1 MKRILFTLFC
11 CWPLLAGAQSVPVP
25 AEVDFAGL
33 HLRLTDGGRKAVQ
46 QKVDALRS
54 HPTSFQA
61 RVNLAD
67 AYFPIIDRVLQEEA
81 VPLDF
86 RYLAVQESGLQG
98 DAQSIHDAVG
108 YWQFKRETAMDY
120 GLVMNDAVD
129 ERKHIVASTHAAAK
143 YLKRNNTALHNW
155 VDALLSY
162 NLGSGGVKSYTLP
175 TDFDATE
182 LEISEQTHPY
192 ILTMLAH
199 KLAYEP
205 AVGLNPKPPL
215 AFQEFPAPAGFTLV
229 NIAQTLQTNPA
240 EMARHNRWLLT
251 TTVPTDKIYTILV
264 PVVDEI
270 QRTAIAAQQKNAT
283 SGQLLNKPQA
293 DPQNAEYVRVNGIR
307 ALIALPGDTK
317 ESLAQRANLKMRK
330 FMQYNDLFA
339 FDNIVPGQ
347 PYFVQKKRDKAASE
361 YHVAQPGEN
370 VATVSQKY
378 GIRAKAIFSKNRM
391 ARNEELRPGRILWLQ
406 HTRPRDVA
414 VEYADS
420 KNATA
425 LAAFERPAGSTPSA
439 QPTPAPAPAAQPAPK
454 KRRIDE
460 TEPYRG
466 KTADTSRVLEDASE
480 AADTT
485 ATTQGLVTQPD
496 SATDATTENLNS
508 LPPASEPAD
517 TAAASAPVPVPAA
530 PAKPRSVYSAQPPQK
545 AVPAPAPVAD
555 ETTTAPTTEPEVI
568 AEAVPAPA
576 KPAPKPAA
584 PVTTPSKTTPAP
596 TPSTASAKTTPA
608 ATTTAPKPTTPA
620 PAASTTV
627 PPAAPAAGTMERIP
641 ANGLHVVQAKEGIYS
656 VARRY
661 GLRPADLMAWNNLPP
676 NAPLQLGQALRLTA
690 PQASASVT
698 TASTPAPAA
707 TPKPASSVPVPKPAP
722 APASTA
728 PASEPVIVRHTVAAG
743 ESMYAVSRKYEVTI
757 KQIMEWNNKPDF
769 NVRPGD
775 VLIIKSTKQP
785 QTK

>member
-11 CWPLLAGAQSVPVP
+11 CWPLLAGAQSVSVP
-25 AEVDFAGL
+25 AEIDFAGL
-33 HLRLTDGGRKAVQ
+33 HLRLTDGGRKVVQ
-46 QKVDALRS
+46 QKVDALRK

-86 RYLAVQESGLQG
+86 RYLVVQESGLQG

-108 YWQFKRETAMDY
+108 YWQFKRETAQDY
-120 GLVMNDAVD
+120 GLVMNDVVD

-192 ILTMLAH
+192 ILTTLAH

-205 AVGLNPKPPL
+205 AVGHNPKPPL

-229 NIAQTLQTNPA
+229 SIAQTLQTDPA

-251 TTVPTDKIYTILV
+251 PTVPSDKIYTILV
-264 PVVDEI
+264 PVVDAI
-270 QRTAIAAQQKNAT
+270 QLTAIAAQQKNAT
-283 SGQLLNKPQA
+283 SGQLLNKPQT
-293 DPQNAEYVRVNGIR
+293 DPQNADYVRVNGIR

-317 ESLAQRANLKMRK
+317 ESLAQRAGLKMRK

-339 FDNIVPGQ
+339 FDNIVAGQ

-361 YHVAQPGEN
+361 YHAAQPGES

-378 GIRAKAIFSKNRM
+378 GIRAKAILSKNRM
-391 ARNEELRPGRILWLQ
+391 ARNEELRSGRILWLQ

-425 LAAFERPAGSTPSA
+425 LAAFERPARTSAA
-439 QPTPAPAPAAQPAPK
+439 QPAPVDTAPPAPK
-454 KRRIDE
+454 KRRLDE

-466 KTADTSRVLEDASE
+466 KTADATRVLEDTPE
-480 AADTT
+480 LIDTT
-485 ATTQGLVTQPD
+485 ATPPGLVTQPD
-496 SATDATTENLNS
+496 SATDATTENLNE
-508 LPPASEPAD
+508 LPPAPEQTDTVTAPAPAPAPPA
-517 TAAASAPVPVPAA
+517 TPRSVYSGQPAKKAAPASTPTPVAEETSSGTVVEATPAPATPTSKAPVPAA
-530 PAKPRSVYSAQPPQK
+530 PAKTT
-545 AVPAPAPVAD
+545 PA
-555 ETTTAPTTEPEVI
+555 TAPT
-568 AEAVPAPA
+568 AV
-576 KPAPKPAA
+576 KPAA
-584 PVTTPSKTTPAP
+584 PTPVASAAVPAAAP
-596 TPSTASAKTTPA
+596 T
-608 ATTTAPKPTTPA
+608 
-620 PAASTTV
+620 
-627 PPAAPAAGTMERIP
+627 AGPVERIP
-641 ANGLHVVQAKEGIYS
+641 ANGLHVVQAKEGLYS

-661 GLRPADLMAWNNLPP
+661 GLRPADLLAWNNLPP
-676 NAPLQLGQALRLTA
+676 NPSLQLGQALRLTA
-690 PQASASVT
+690 PQAAATVS
-698 TASTPAPAA
+698 TAPISTATVAPKSSGAAPVSKPAAAAPAPAA
-707 TPKPASSVPVPKPAP
+707 EPA
-722 APASTA
+722 
-728 PASEPVIVRHTVAAG
+728 IVRHTVAAG
-743 ESMYAVSRKYEVTI
+743 ESMYAVSRKYDVTI

-775 VLIIKSTKQP
+775 VLIIRPAKQT